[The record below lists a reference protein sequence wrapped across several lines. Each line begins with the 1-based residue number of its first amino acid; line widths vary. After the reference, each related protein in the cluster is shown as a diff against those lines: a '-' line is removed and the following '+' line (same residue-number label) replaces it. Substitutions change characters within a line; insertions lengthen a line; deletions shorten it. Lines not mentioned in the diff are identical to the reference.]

1 MLLAMSSR
9 PEAIAAWTS
18 RPCCRLA
25 RPSIWKG
32 NHRIMRNTLF
42 ALVAAVCVAAT
53 SGCCGNHWW
62 GHSNSNC
69 NNSGCGCDQGCG
81 YCGANC
87 GACGPGGCPGT
98 YPSPGGCGCGCVSH
112 NSDCSP
118 VPDCADD
125 RAAVNSQLGGPAGP
139 PTAQVTYPYYT
150 VRGPRDFFA
159 NNPSSIGP

>member
-1 MLLAMSSR
+1 MLPATVR
-9 PEAIAAWTS
+9 YQ
-18 RPCCRLA
+18 
-25 RPSIWKG
+25 IWKG
-32 NHRIMRNTLF
+32 NQLAMRNTLF
-42 ALVAAVCVAAT
+42 ALLAALSVSAA

-62 GHSNSNC
+62 GHSACS
-69 NNSGCGCDQGCG
+69 SCGEQGCG

-87 GACGPGGCPGT
+87 GACGPGGCPDG
-98 YPSPGGCGCGCVSH
+98 YGCNSGGGCGCGCLGH

-118 VPDCADD
+118 IPDCADN

-139 PTAQVTYPYYT
+139 PSAQVTYPYYT